1 MVFHPRS
8 TAHPGDDG
16 RIATCEMK
24 KELEGLLPALVIV
37 TVTFSAIAALIF
49 SANFYR
55 EKQQEAEVSNNPAI
69 VAAWQTGKDYTCLT
83 KDTLE
88 FRKCEKQ
95 GEKITLG
102 KKTDCPNEDAA
113 FTKAGMGKSLLA
125 VTTKSEDFN
134 FFATAKAPPKNK
146 VLTCYGHKTKADCIW
161 DGTTF
166 HFSGTEPK

>member
-1 MVFHPRS
+1 MGSV
-8 TAHPGDDG
+8 
-16 RIATCEMK
+16 
-24 KELEGLLPALVIV
+24 
-37 TVTFSAIAALIF
+37 
-49 SANFYR
+49 N
-55 EKQQEAEVSNNPAI
+55 
-69 VAAWQTGKDYTCLT
+69 

-125 VTTKSEDFN
+125 VTTREEDFN

-146 VLTCYGHKTKADCIW
+146 VLTCYGHKNQGRLHLGW
-161 DGTTF
+161 DY
-166 HFSGTEPK
+166 FSFFWHRAEIVFK

>member
-1 MVFHPRS
+1 
-8 TAHPGDDG
+8 
-16 RIATCEMK
+16 MK
-24 KELEGLLPALVIV
+24 KEAELAAPAIVLGVVATLALAALV
-37 TVTFSAIAALIF
+37 FLS
-49 SANFYR
+49 NFYMD
-55 EKQQEAEVSNNPAI
+55 KQKEIEVSNNPAI

-83 KDTLE
+83 KDALE

-113 FTKAGMGKSLLA
+113 FTKAGMKESLLA

-146 VLTCYGHKTKADCIW
+146 VLTCYGHKTKTDCIW
-161 DGTTF
+161 DGAEF
-166 HFSGTEPK
+166 HFSGDEPK